1 MDTLLLIVAIL
12 PVIILGV
19 YIYKRDKHKEPTNLL
34 ARLFLS
40 GIISCFLVLAISL
53 LLTQIFPFLNKGYN
67 TMNFIEFILYTF
79 IFIAL
84 TEECCKWLMTYYLGY
99 KNKEFDEVYDILVYA
114 VFVALGF
121 AAFENIL
128 YVFGNDSLQV
138 GLMRAFL
145 AIPGHVCD
153 GIAMGYYL
161 SLARFHEKRNNLQQ
175 AKINKLKSIL
185 VPTLY
190 HGIYDYCCLT
200 DSNLVLLVFIIFIV
214 FLYTISLKKI
224 KLLSEQTLKLNPN
237 NYCPRCGNKVNGN
250 FCSKCGL
257 KQQ

>member
-12 PVIILGV
+12 PVIVLGI

-40 GIISCFLVLAISL
+40 GIISCFLVLVISL

-145 AIPGHVCD
+145 AI
-153 GIAMGYYL
+153 
-161 SLARFHEKRNNLQQ
+161 
-175 AKINKLKSIL
+175 L

-224 KLLSEQTLKLNPN
+224 KLLSEQTIRLNPN
-237 NYCPRCGNKVNGN
+237 NYCPRCGNKVDGN

>member
-1 MDTLLLIVAIL
+1 
-12 PVIILGV
+12 
-19 YIYKRDKHKEPTNLL
+19 
-34 ARLFLS
+34 
-40 GIISCFLVLAISL
+40 
-53 LLTQIFPFLNKGYN
+53 
-67 TMNFIEFILYTF
+67 
-79 IFIAL
+79 
-84 TEECCKWLMTYYLGY
+84 
-99 KNKEFDEVYDILVYA
+99 
-114 VFVALGF
+114 
-121 AAFENIL
+121 
-128 YVFGNDSLQV
+128 
-138 GLMRAFL
+138 MRAFL

-175 AKINKLKSIL
+175 AKINKVKSIL

-237 NYCPRCGNKVNGN
+237 NYCPRCGNKVDGN